1 MSIAHGEEPVTSAA
15 WAPNGQTFIT
25 GSLDKQSSLHIWN
38 LNGENIH
45 TWSDSTRVQDLALSP
60 DGQRLVIISP
70 ERVITVYNFITW
82 DEEYSLRLKCKLTCV
97 RISRDS
103 KYMLINMVDNELQLI
118 DISSA
123 EVVRRFE
130 GQKQGKFIIR
140 GSFGGADENIIIS
153 GSEGT
158 DSSCPYIRR
167 GLTWSLDGRIYI
179 WHREN
184 GTLIETLEGH
194 TGGCANAVAWN
205 PIDSCMFASGGD
217 DKKVKMCVVQTSLAI
232 ISTRL

>member
-1 MSIAHGEEPVTSAA
+1 MLQSGQCISSIVHGEEPVTSAA

-38 LNGENIH
+38 LSGEIIH

-70 ERVITVYNFITW
+70 EREITVYNFTTW
-82 DEEYSLRLKCKLTCV
+82 NEEYSLRLKTKLTCV

-118 DISSA
+118 DIASA
-123 EVVRRFE
+123 EIVRRFQ
-130 GQKQGKFIIR
+130 GQKQGEYIIR
-140 GSFGGADENIIIS
+140 GSFGGADENLIIS
-153 GSEGT
+153 GSEGNGR
-158 DSSCPYIRR
+158 SRFHGWSE
-167 GLTWSLDGRIYI
+167 LTRCLDGRIYI

-194 TGGCANAVAWN
+194 PGGCANAVAWN
-205 PIDSCMFASGGD
+205 PADSCMFASGGD
-217 DKKVKMCVVQTSLAI
+217 DKKVKMCA
-232 ISTRL
+232 